1 MLKEESR
8 FEMAKHSQAG
18 FGHASGLLGL
28 WEGTARGQGP
38 NKVLILSAEQ
48 KILLALTTTEVGSN
62 PVKGLVVS
70 IHYKFPRLYSL
81 SMLVLSFI
89 HPLFHQ
95 LLNRMYQALC
105 AML

>member
-38 NKVLILSAEQ
+38 NKVLILSTEQ
-48 KILLALTTTEVGSN
+48 KILLALMTQGWEAIPS
-62 PVKGLVVS
+62 K
-70 IHYKFPRLYSL
+70 
-81 SMLVLSFI
+81 
-89 HPLFHQ
+89 
-95 LLNRMYQALC
+95 A
-105 AML
+105 